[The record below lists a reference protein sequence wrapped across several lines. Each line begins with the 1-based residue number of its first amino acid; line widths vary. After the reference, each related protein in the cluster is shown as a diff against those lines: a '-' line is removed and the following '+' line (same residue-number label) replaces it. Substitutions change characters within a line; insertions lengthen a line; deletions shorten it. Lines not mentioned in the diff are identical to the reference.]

1 MLNLPRVHFNKLL
14 SDAFCYMCHPASGHG
29 VTRFVAP
36 QCNLVRAGW
45 GVRGFEGARGQG
57 VARPLKTHGAAQRT
71 NVRVTEERIVI
82 EQAIIFIVSAE
93 RSLFPVFEMKSRAFP
108 PP

>member
-1 MLNLPRVHFNKLL
+1 MLNLPRVNFSKLL
-14 SDAFCYMCHPASGHG
+14 SGAFCYTCHPASGHG

-36 QCNLVRAGW
+36 WCNLVRAGR

-57 VARPLKTHGAAQRT
+57 VALPLKTHGAAQRT
-71 NVRVTEERIVI
+71 NVRVTEEQIVI
-82 EQAIIFIVSAE
+82 EQAIIFIVSAG